1 MPLFGSDK
9 KLFWGAIGCQG
20 SFVSL
25 ALSSTKS
32 SFAHEYEPS
41 ELLEQLAYIVAGAG
55 HRHGLTATQ
64 WAALRFFGRA
74 NRFSRTVSSFAEFH
88 ATTRGTA
95 SETVRRLV
103 DRGFLRKDFSG
114 TDGRSYRLDS
124 TDAGMSALVDDP
136 LSDLLSSLRSLAPG
150 TRTRFVETLRRLLAD
165 LAQSRGRPMF
175 GPCHDC
181 AHLDSDQRDAHDG
194 VGCWCN
200 LLAEPLDVADL
211 DELCVN
217 HASAR

>member
-1 MPLFGSDK
+1 M
-9 KLFWGAIGCQG
+9 
-20 SFVSL
+20 SL
-25 ALSSTKS
+25 ALSAMKG

-95 SETVRRLV
+95 SQTVRRLV
-103 DRGFLRKDFSG
+103 DRGFLRKDPSG
-114 TDGRSYRLDS
+114 TDGRSYRLDL
-124 TDAGMSALVDDP
+124 TDAGRKALVDDP
-136 LSDLLSSLRSLAPG
+136 LSDLLGSFSSLAPG
-150 TRTRFVETLRRLLAD
+150 TRTRFVETLKRLLAD
-165 LAQSRGRPMF
+165 LAHSRGGPTF
-175 GPCHDC
+175 GACHEC
-181 AHLDSDQRDAHDG
+181 AHLDRDRCDADDG
-194 VGCWCN
+194 CCCWCN
-200 LLAEPLDVADL
+200 LLEEPLDIADL

>member
-1 MPLFGSDK
+1 M
-9 KLFWGAIGCQG
+9 
-20 SFVSL
+20 SL
-25 ALSSTKS
+25 ALSTMRS

-41 ELLEQLAYIVAGAG
+41 VLLEQLAYIVAGAG

-95 SETVRRLV
+95 SQTVRRLV
-103 DRGFLRKDFSG
+103 DRGFLRKDPSG
-114 TDGRSYRLDS
+114 TDGRSYRLDL
-124 TDAGMSALVDDP
+124 TDAGRKALVDDP
-136 LSDLLSSLRSLAPG
+136 LSDLLGSFSSLAPG
-150 TRTRFVETLRRLLAD
+150 TRTRFVETLKRLLAD
-165 LAQSRGRPMF
+165 LAHSRGGPTF
-175 GPCHDC
+175 GACHEC
-181 AHLDSDQRDAHDG
+181 AHLDRDRCDADDG
-194 VGCWCN
+194 CCCWCN
-200 LLAEPLDVADL
+200 LLEEPRDIADL